1 MGSDSDRHYLL
12 RADLDLRRRGGAG
25 TPTPPALAA
34 RLSLSPRSLQCT
46 PSGNYCSYLWDLKEF
61 SVRRDR
67 DSLIFF
73 AVSVA
78 SLFFGN

>member
-25 TPTPPALAA
+25 TPTPPAPAA

-67 DSLIFF
+67 DSLIFCGF
-73 AVSVA
+73 SGKP
-78 SLFFGN
+78 LLW